1 MQRFGQSFR
10 TNRNGY
16 GPGKSEHIYLSFHLR
31 RKLRWRGG
39 GESCSRA
46 DGSAQVT
53 VGSKE
58 FTQPMY
64 SCSVFPT
71 RVTKFYFTKYNQIIT
86 KYYQKYYQICLL

>member
-1 MQRFGQSFR
+1 MQRFVQSFR

-39 GESCSRA
+39 ESCSRA

-58 FTQPMY
+58 FTQPVQLF
-64 SCSVFPT
+64 SLSHQGD
-71 RVTKFYFTKYNQIIT
+71 QIIF
-86 KYYQKYYQICLL
+86 YQI